1 MRKVYL
7 GTIITEFLTMCGQLI
22 SYKLAA
28 AYLGKDGFSEYAL
41 AKRTISLLL
50 PVALLGLAV
59 AIPRYVAFSGAEA
72 LRKDRNSYFA
82 AGMVILA
89 VSLAASLGLL
99 NVFKHAAAYLFFGS
113 SSYSYLIAPMSI
125 MVAGLGLHAVC
136 YGYFRGRLEMA
147 RANAFQ
153 FFNLG
158 LMPLGVF
165 PLFGKSAPELFTALG
180 VSMAAVSLVFGLGG
194 IRMDASGGD
203 IFREIKELL
212 KYGLGRVPADILQ
225 LALLTG
231 PALIAAHLQG
241 VQVAG
246 LVAFSTS
253 ILTMIGSLFVPVGAV
268 LLPEASQMMGRG
280 DVLGLRRRVLQ
291 VSKAVVLLV
300 AALTVAV
307 ELFAADGLRLCLGNS
322 FTGGAGIV
330 RIVVLAAVPYS
341 IYVGLKTVLDAGSTK
356 AINSRNALLAFL
368 LFLGASAS
376 VYIGLFPAAYIL
388 GFFVASLYV
397 LGGLTLLEVREMCGG
412 RLTNLP
418 ELAAET
424 FVRG

>member
-1 MRKVYL
+1 
-7 GTIITEFLTMCGQLI
+7 
-22 SYKLAA
+22 
-28 AYLGKDGFSEYAL
+28 
-41 AKRTISLLL
+41 
-50 PVALLGLAV
+50 
-59 AIPRYVAFSGAEA
+59 
-72 LRKDRNSYFA
+72 
-82 AGMVILA
+82 
-89 VSLAASLGLL
+89 
-99 NVFKHAAAYLFFGS
+99 
-113 SSYSYLIAPMSI
+113 MS
-125 MVAGLGLHAVC
+125 
-136 YGYFRGRLEMA
+136 
-147 RANAFQ
+147 RANLFQ

-158 LMPLGVF
+158 LMPLAVF

-180 VSMAAVSLVFGLGG
+180 VSMAAVALILGLGG

-212 KYGLGRVPADILQ
+212 RYGLGRVPADIIQ
-225 LALLTG
+225 LALLSS

-253 ILTMIGSLFVPVGAV
+253 MLTMIASVFVPVGAV

-307 ELFAADGLRLCLGNS
+307 ELFAPDGLRLCLGNS

-356 AINSRNALLAFL
+356 AINSRNALVAFL

-388 GFFVASLYV
+388 GFFVGSLYV

-412 RLTNLP
+412 RLTNLS
-418 ELAAET
+418 EMAAET
-424 FVRG
+424 FARG